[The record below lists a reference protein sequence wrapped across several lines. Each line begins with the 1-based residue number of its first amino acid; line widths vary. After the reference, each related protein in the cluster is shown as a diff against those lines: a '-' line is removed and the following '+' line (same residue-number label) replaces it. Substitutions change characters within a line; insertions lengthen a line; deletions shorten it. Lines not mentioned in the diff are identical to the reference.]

1 MIERSNIALTHF
13 ILRVRA
19 PEIVKMYL
27 KPILSEEE
35 LQNELERVKNMD
47 EEKLA
52 EYVKAIVGEGEDD

>member
-1 MIERSNIALTHF
+1 
-13 ILRVRA
+13 
-19 PEIVKMYL
+19 MYL

-52 EYVKAIVGEGEDD
+52 EYVKAIVGEGGDD